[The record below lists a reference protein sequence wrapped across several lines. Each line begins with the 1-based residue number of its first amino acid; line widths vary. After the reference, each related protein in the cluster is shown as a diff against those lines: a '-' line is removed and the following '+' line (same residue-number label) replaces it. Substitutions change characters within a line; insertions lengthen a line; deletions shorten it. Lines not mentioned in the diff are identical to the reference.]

1 LNRVINF
8 NAGPSTLPTEVLKE
22 IENQIV
28 DFKGNGLS
36 IIEASHRSKIYDDI
50 HNETIELLKK
60 IYSIP
65 KDFEVLFLQ
74 GGASLQFAMIPM
86 NLYQEGRVEFVDSG
100 NWSSKAIKEA
110 KIQNINYKIVASSKE
125 TNYDRI
131 PENIEFSD
139 NLDYAYITSNNTI
152 YGTEYKKF
160 PKTNSPL
167 VVDASSDI
175 LSYPID
181 WERVDLLFAGAQKN
195 AGVAGLTVVIIKK
208 ELIERENP
216 KTPII
221 LKYKTH
227 YEKNSLYNT
236 PPVFAIYT
244 LNLVLKWINNLGGL
258 KEIQSRN
265 TKKAE
270 LLYNTIDN
278 SNGFYVG
285 HAKKESRSLM
295 NITFNIKNSDG
306 TNNNELEN
314 KFIHEATQNGMIGLK
329 GHRSIGGLRAS
340 LYNAMNLEGV
350 EKLAHFMQEFQIKN
364 S

>member
-1 LNRVINF
+1 LSRVVNF
-8 NAGPSTLPTEVLKE
+8 NAGPSTLPLEVLKE
-22 IENQIV
+22 IESQIV
-28 DFKGNGLS
+28 DFKRKGLS
-36 IIEASHRSKIYDDI
+36 IIEASHRSKMYDEI
-50 HNETIELLKK
+50 HNNTIKLLKD
-60 IYSIP
+60 IYNIP

-86 NLYQEGRVEFVDSG
+86 NLYRGGKVEFVDSG
-100 NWSSKAIKEA
+100 SWSSKAIKEA
-110 KIQNINYKIVASSKE
+110 KIQNIDYKVVASSKE

-131 PENIEFSD
+131 PENIEFSSD
-139 NLDYAYITSNNTI
+139 LDYGYITSNNTI

-160 PKTNSPL
+160 PKIDSPL

-181 WERVDLLFAGAQKN
+181 WNRVSLLFAGAQKN
-195 AGVAGLTVVIIKK
+195 AGVAGLTIVIIRK

-221 LKYKTH
+221 LRYKTH

-244 LNLVLKWINNLGGL
+244 LNLVLKWIKSLGGL
-258 KEIQSRN
+258 KEIQNRN
-265 TKKAE
+265 IKKAE
-270 LLYNTIDN
+270 LLYSAIDN

-285 HAKKESRSLM
+285 HAKKDSRSLM
-295 NITFNIKNSDG
+295 NITFNIKNRDNS
-306 TNNNELEN
+306 NNSELEE
-314 KFIHEATQNGMIGLK
+314 KFVKEAIDSGMIGLK

-340 LYNAMNLEGV
+340 LYNAMDISGV
-350 EKLAHFMQEFQIKN
+350 EKLVQFMQDFQNKN
-364 S
+364 